1 MEFPTTINDFEEVD
15 IFGITYAD
23 HILEVWG

>member
-15 IFGITYAD
+15 IFRIAYAD
-23 HILEVWG
+23 HVLEVWR